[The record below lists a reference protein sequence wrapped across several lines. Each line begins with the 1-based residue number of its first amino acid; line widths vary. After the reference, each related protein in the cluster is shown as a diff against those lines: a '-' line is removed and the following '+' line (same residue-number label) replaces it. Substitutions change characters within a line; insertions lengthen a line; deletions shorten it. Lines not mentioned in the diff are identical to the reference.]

1 MTIAPSDPC
10 AQPAPSELADC
21 CIAVGTSTGGPPAL
35 ARLFSQLPSPMPPI
49 VVVQHMPQAF
59 TRPFAERLDAL
70 GAIEV
75 REAQDGDIL
84 RPNLALIAPGG
95 KHLRI
100 RRRAGLFRAVVFDGD
115 LVSGHK
121 PSVDVMMKSV
131 AECFGRRCLGV
142 IMTGMGHDGVDGCL
156 ALRNRGGFVIG
167 QDEGTSDVYGMNKAA
182 FVAGAVNAQAPLD
195 EIAQRIASHV
205 NRKFLQTSKPQTSS
219 ATAEV
224 N

>member
-1 MTIAPSDPC
+1 MTIAPPDTC
-10 AQPAPSELADC
+10 AKSAPSEFADC

-35 ARLFSQLPSPMPPI
+35 AKLFSQLPAQLPPI

-59 TRPFAERLDAL
+59 TRPFAERLNTLA
-70 GAIEV
+70 AVEV

-100 RRRAGLFRAVVFDGD
+100 RRRAGRFRAVVFDGE

-156 ALRNRGGFVIG
+156 AIRSRGGYVIG
-167 QDEGTSDVYGMNKAA
+167 QDEATSDVYGMNKAA
-182 FVAGAVNAQAPLD
+182 FVAGGVTSQSPLD
-195 EIAQRIASHV
+195 EIAQRITSHV
-205 NRKFLQTSKPQTSS
+205 NRKFLQAPNSNTIPV
-219 ATAEV
+219 ATEI